1 MVVISREFLRMAS
14 EMGKE
19 FGKKVLETAINMK
32 DNIQTIRRAVMEF
45 SRGLRATFTKET
57 IKVI

>member
-19 FGKKVLETAINMK
+19 SGKKVLETAINMK
-32 DNIQTIRRAVMEF
+32 DNIQMIRRAAMEF
-45 SRGLRATFTKET
+45 SHGHQAIFTKET
-57 IKVI
+57 IKLI